1 MYARI
6 FSMEAILDMMSKANK
21 AIVDVKTYVLYAVI
35 PFNILK
41 AVVISLITM
50 IIYKKVSPI
59 LRR

>member
-1 MYARI
+1 
-6 FSMEAILDMMSKANK
+6 MEAILDMMSKANK

-50 IIYKKVSPI
+50 IIYKKVSPYSA
-59 LRR
+59 